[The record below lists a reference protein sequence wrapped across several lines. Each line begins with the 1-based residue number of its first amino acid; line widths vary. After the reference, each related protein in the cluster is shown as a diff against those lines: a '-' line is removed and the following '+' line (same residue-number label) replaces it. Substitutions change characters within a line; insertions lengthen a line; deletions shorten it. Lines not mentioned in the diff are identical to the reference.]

1 MYFFFFSLK
10 EAHDWKSLLEA
21 AFSECPCYSSLV
33 IRIWDIPV
41 SMRWQLA
48 AGTCRELCW
57 QELWN
62 IYVFFFPSKDI
73 FTPLSQPYS
82 HLNLLGAFT
91 LCLIFCQMSKRIIY
105 GILQIYLLCPWSP
118 NKISVTHSISKTS
131 TTFQPQPLP
140 INLQLP
146 QEVKMTFWPSCYRP
160 KYL

>member
-1 MYFFFFSLK
+1 MYFFFFFSLK

-21 AFSECPCYSSLV
+21 AFSECPCYSSFV

-48 AGTCRELCW
+48 AGTCRDLCW

-62 IYVFFFPSKDI
+62 IYVVFFPSKDI

-118 NKISVTHSISKTS
+118 NKMCHPQHFKDLNNLPTTAS
-131 TTFQPQPLP
+131 TNKPSTPSRSQDDILALL
-140 INLQLP
+140 LQA
-146 QEVKMTFWPSCYRP
+146 
-160 KYL
+160 